1 MVINPRLKTIMLSA
15 YGNTRTK
22 LRARDLGVY
31 DFIDKPFDV
40 NFLIRRV
47 RELAELPNNNSSLI
61 YS

>member
-1 MVINPRLKTIMLSA
+1 MLSA